1 MRKFFFLLLLLTVFL
16 PSYSIDTHWD
26 LEPQIIKNGVGNN
39 TIYHVCYGSEGF
51 MWFSTDKG
59 ISRYDGFR
67 FRDYP
72 LIMSVDSLSTPLH
85 QAVKTLKE
93 GSDGLFYA
101 SLYQGGITCFDKEM
115 EKFLPVRFDR
125 PLKLKEIQD
134 FCWND
139 GSLYLATSHGLF
151 ESRPIRKK
159 EGKEDF
165 VYCILNP
172 EPLIKGK
179 ITNLCTDGKTN
190 LYFAVDREKVIHYD
204 LVTKR
209 TSVIR
214 EYDVVNRLFLRQG
227 YLWICRLWN
236 DIVCYDFKSHK
247 ERVVSLEGG
256 DQPDFSNSY
265 VTDMVMKD
273 KQTFYLTTWDGLYK
287 LHFENLNLCESP
299 FTLTL
304 LTQGERAFHS
314 RIENKMTSLLWDNRQ
329 QILWVG
335 TFGGGVVKFDISD
348 SMYSR
353 VRQNFKSRVD
363 GMVEDA
369 KGYIWLTVTDGG
381 IMRSTTPSFS
391 MDTHFEP
398 WKKVSGLSGRYHIYK
413 GKDGNIWLGNN
424 LGEII
429 SVNPLTED
437 VESFQLKNSEGGRMQ
452 AVVHCFC
459 LDSWNRLWVG
469 TSNGLVQVDPKTH
482 GCKNIKLPGEIKN
495 VFAIT
500 EDKEGNVWVGTDK
513 GLKRIET
520 NGDQIRVEG
529 NYEKENGLE
538 EAGVRTLYVN
548 NYNQIYAAYLN
559 VVIRIDGREKD
570 KIESVYT
577 LQSGLTDGH
586 VSCMVDDHIGNTWA
600 GNNVGV
606 MTIRN
611 GQEAFYS
618 YLSVG
623 NCSAV
628 CRLNDGRL
636 LWANSWGLI
645 FFDPSATKGDSGKKH
660 LMLTDVEVGGE
671 TVLAGEKRNGQMILA
686 VSPEKQE
693 KLVFASD
700 NNDFHLFFSDLRY
713 GLAQRKI
720 AYRLLPADKE
730 WKMIPLAEGLWF
742 NGLAAGK
749 YALQAKLVFPDGK
762 EGEVIEIPLVVKGK
776 WYQTIW
782 AYIMYV
788 LLLGGLS
795 YFFYSYF
802 RKKDQRKQIHRDR
815 EMILKENLNLEKLKQ
830 EQKKEIE
837 AMRNRLLMLFVQEL
851 RTPLSL
857 IIAPL
862 KELQKDDAQTSQL
875 SLQVAYRNSLRMVD
889 ACDQLLAVYGQ
900 GNMESKLEV
909 APYSVDK
916 MIDSS
921 LFGVRDLLKVYAID
935 FHCEKR
941 IKKEMEF
948 YVDKKK
954 IEFVIHNLLTNAFT
968 HTHYAGT
975 VSLSVCEVVNDNM
988 HYVCLIVEDDG
999 KERVRTVE
1007 QLMSENEGSE
1017 RDMSAAQMGFTI
1029 MQQMIEAHYGTITLE
1044 STEGK
1049 GTKVDK
1055 KKIEFVIHNLLTNA
1069 FTHTHYAGTVSLS
1082 VCEVVND
1089 NMHYVCLIVE
1099 DDGKERVRTVEQ
1111 LMSENEGSE
1120 RDMSAAQMG
1129 FTIMQQMIEAHY
1141 GTITLESTE
1150 GKGTKVTVNLPADRD
1165 VFENNPNIQ
1174 FIDPEELTEVAE
1186 PEPESAE
1193 TQKQDLAVEDAV
1205 VQQDQQLPL
1214 FAEALPAEE
1223 VASPVA
1229 GGVKKTILIVEDHK
1243 DIRLYLKVLF
1253 GNEYN
1258 LLMATNGQEG
1268 VDTAMKEMPDL
1279 IICDVMM
1286 PVKDGFECCREVKE
1300 NPETCSIP
1308 FIMLTAKVEDD
1319 DIIHGL
1325 QLGADDYVLKPF
1337 TPGILKAKVSSLING
1352 RQTLKQMYTKLFK
1365 LPGTDTIVVSEPEQA
1380 GEEVKTEDP
1389 FITAV
1394 IKIVEENI
1402 CEADFSVKK
1411 LAAEMNM
1418 SQPTLYRKVKQSTD
1432 YTIIELIRGVR
1443 MRRAG
1448 VLLKTKQYAVQE
1460 VAEMVGYND
1469 IPTFRK
1475 HFVDAFGTTPSTY
1488 E

>member
-159 EGKEDF
+159 EGTEDF

-236 DIVCYDFKSHK
+236 DIVCYDLKSHK
-247 ERVVSLEGG
+247 ERVVSLKGG

-424 LGEII
+424 FGEII

-730 WKMIPLAEGLWF
+730 WKMIPLA
-742 NGLAAGK
+742 K

-862 KELQKDDAQTSQL
+862 KELQKDDSQTSQL

-921 LFGVRDLLKVYAID
+921 LFGVRDLLKVYTID

-999 KERVRTVE
+999 KE
-1007 QLMSENEGSE
+1007 
-1017 RDMSAAQMGFTI
+1017 
-1029 MQQMIEAHYGTITLE
+1029 
-1044 STEGK
+1044 K
-1049 GTKVDK
+1049 
-1055 KKIEFVIHNLLTNA
+1055 
-1069 FTHTHYAGTVSLS
+1069 
-1082 VCEVVND
+1082 
-1089 NMHYVCLIVE
+1089 
-1099 DDGKERVRTVEQ
+1099 VRTVEQ

>member
-236 DIVCYDFKSHK
+236 DIVCYDLKSHK
-247 ERVVSLEGG
+247 ERVVSLKGG

-413 GKDGNIWLGNN
+413 GKDGNIWLDNN
-424 LGEII
+424 FGEII

-862 KELQKDDAQTSQL
+862 KELQKDDSQTSQL

-921 LFGVRDLLKVYAID
+921 LFGVRDLLKVYTID

-999 KERVRTVE
+999 KE
-1007 QLMSENEGSE
+1007 
-1017 RDMSAAQMGFTI
+1017 
-1029 MQQMIEAHYGTITLE
+1029 
-1044 STEGK
+1044 K
-1049 GTKVDK
+1049 
-1055 KKIEFVIHNLLTNA
+1055 
-1069 FTHTHYAGTVSLS
+1069 
-1082 VCEVVND
+1082 
-1089 NMHYVCLIVE
+1089 
-1099 DDGKERVRTVEQ
+1099 VRTVEQ

>member
-1 MRKFFFLLLLLTVFL
+1 MRKFFFLLLLLTGFL
-16 PSYSIDTHWD
+16 PAYSIDTHWD

-85 QAVKTLKE
+85 QAVKMLKE

-101 SLYQGGITCFDKEM
+101 SLYQGGITCFDKEI

-139 GSLYLATSHGLF
+139 GNLYLATSQGLF

-159 EGKEDF
+159 EGKDDF

-209 TSVIR
+209 SSVIR

-236 DIVCYDFKSHK
+236 DIVCYDLKSHK
-247 ERVVSLEGG
+247 ERVVSLEGS
-256 DQPDFSNSY
+256 DQSDFSNSY

-287 LHFENLNLCESP
+287 LRFENQNLCESP

-314 RIENKMTSLLWDNRQ
+314 RIENKMTSLLWDDKQ

-381 IMRSTTPSFS
+381 IMRSDTPSFS

-398 WKKVSGLSGRYHIYK
+398 WTKVSGLSGRYHIYK

-429 SVNPLTED
+429 FVNPLTED
-437 VESFQLKNSEGGRMQ
+437 VESFQLKNNEGGRMQ
-452 AVVHCFC
+452 AVIHCFC

-482 GCKNIKLPGEIKN
+482 GCKSIQLPGEIKN

-513 GLKRIET
+513 GLKRLET

-559 VVIRIDGREKD
+559 VVVRIDGREKD

-645 FFDPSATKGDSGKKH
+645 FFDPSATKGDSSKKC

-671 TVLAGEKRNGQMILA
+671 TVLAGEKRNGQMILS

-749 YALQAKLVFPDGK
+749 YTLQAKLVFPDGK
-762 EGEVIEIPLVVKGK
+762 EGDVIEIPLVVKGK

-802 RKKDQRKQIHRDR
+802 RKKDHRKQIHRDR

-988 HYVCLIVEDDG
+988 HYVCLVEDDG
-999 KERVRTVE
+999 KEKVRTAE
-1007 QLMSENEGSE
+1007 QLMSENKGSE
-1017 RDMSAAQMGFTI
+1017 HDMSVAQMGFTI
-1029 MQQMIEAHYGTITLE
+1029 MQQM
-1044 STEGK
+1044 
-1049 GTKVDK
+1049 V
-1055 KKIEFVIHNLLTNA
+1055 
-1069 FTHTHYAGTVSLS
+1069 
-1082 VCEVVND
+1082 
-1089 NMHYVCLIVE
+1089 
-1099 DDGKERVRTVEQ
+1099 
-1111 LMSENEGSE
+1111 
-1120 RDMSAAQMG
+1120 
-1129 FTIMQQMIEAHY
+1129 EAHY

-1174 FIDPEELTEVAE
+1174 FTDPEELTEVAE

-1193 TQKQDLAVEDAV
+1193 TQKQDLAVEDAA

-1214 FAEALPAEE
+1214 FAETLPAEE

-1229 GGVKKTILIVEDHK
+1229 GGAKKTILIVEDHK

>member
-125 PLKLKEIQD
+125 SLKLKEIQD

-236 DIVCYDFKSHK
+236 DIVCYDLKSHK

-424 LGEII
+424 FGEII

-548 NYNQIYAAYLN
+548 NQIYAAYLN

-921 LFGVRDLLKVYAID
+921 LFGVRDLLKVYTID

-948 YVDKKK
+948 Y
-954 IEFVIHNLLTNAFT
+954 
-968 HTHYAGT
+968 
-975 VSLSVCEVVNDNM
+975 
-988 HYVCLIVEDDG
+988 
-999 KERVRTVE
+999 
-1007 QLMSENEGSE
+1007 
-1017 RDMSAAQMGFTI
+1017 
-1029 MQQMIEAHYGTITLE
+1029 
-1044 STEGK
+1044 
-1049 GTKVDK
+1049 VDK

-1186 PEPESAE
+1186 LEPESAE

>member
-125 PLKLKEIQD
+125 SLKLKEIQD

-236 DIVCYDFKSHK
+236 DIVCYDLKSHK

-424 LGEII
+424 FGEII

-469 TSNGLVQVDPKTH
+469 TSNGLVQIDPKTH

-693 KLVFASD
+693 KLVFAFD

-720 AYRLLPADKE
+720 AYRLLPAEEVQGWTALRRPPADKE

-802 RKKDQRKQIHRDR
+802 KKKDQRKQIHRDR

-862 KELQKDDAQTSQL
+862 KELQKDDSQTSQL

-921 LFGVRDLLKVYAID
+921 LFGVRDLLKVYTID

-948 YVDKKK
+948 Y
-954 IEFVIHNLLTNAFT
+954 
-968 HTHYAGT
+968 
-975 VSLSVCEVVNDNM
+975 
-988 HYVCLIVEDDG
+988 
-999 KERVRTVE
+999 
-1007 QLMSENEGSE
+1007 
-1017 RDMSAAQMGFTI
+1017 
-1029 MQQMIEAHYGTITLE
+1029 
-1044 STEGK
+1044 
-1049 GTKVDK
+1049 VDK

>member
-570 KIESVYT
+570 KLEAIYT
-577 LQSGLTDGH
+577 LQNGLTNGH
-586 VSCMVDDHIGNTWA
+586 VGCMVDDRIGNTWA

-611 GQEAFYS
+611 GQDAFYN

-645 FFDPSATKGDSGKKH
+645 FFDPSATKADCERRQ
-660 LMLTDVEVGGE
+660 LMLTDIEVGGE
-671 TVLAGEKRNGQMILA
+671 TILAGEKRNGQLILSG
-686 VSPEKQE
+686 SPEQQK
-693 KLVFASD
+693 KFVFNSD

-713 GLAQRKI
+713 GMAERKI
-720 AYRLLPADKE
+720 AYRLLPLDKD
-730 WKMIPLAEGLWF
+730 WRMVPLSEGLWF
-742 NGLAAGK
+742 NGLSAGK
-749 YALQAKLVFPDGK
+749 YTLQAKLVFPDGK
-762 EGEVIEIPLVVKGK
+762 EGDVNEILVVVKDK
-776 WYQTIW
+776 WFQTIW
-782 AYIMYV
+782 AYIAYV
-788 LLLGGLS
+788 LLLVAFS
-795 YFFYSYF
+795 CFFYIYF
-802 RKKDQRKQIHRDR
+802 KKKEQRKQMHRDR
-815 EMILKENLNLEKLKQ
+815 EMVLKENLSLEKMKQ
-830 EQKKEIE
+830 TQKKEIE
-837 AMRNRLLMLFVQEL
+837 ALRNRLLMLFVQEL

-862 KELQKDDAQTSQL
+862 KELQKDNSQISNL

-889 ACDQLLAVYGQ
+889 ACDQLLAIYRQ
-900 GNMESKLEV
+900 GSPETKLEV
-909 APYSVDK
+909 APYSVEK

-921 LFGVRDLLKVYAID
+921 VFGVRDLLKVYPID
-935 FHCEKR
+935 FRCEKR
-941 IKKEMEF
+941 VKKELEF
-948 YVDKKK
+948 YVNKKK
-954 IEFVIHNLLTNAFT
+954 IEFIIHNLLTNAFT

-975 VSLSVCEVVNDNM
+975 VYFSVCEIIENNV
-988 HYVCLIVEDDG
+988 HYVSLIVEDNG
-999 KERVRTVE
+999 MKKVRTSE
-1007 QLMSENEGSE
+1007 QLMSENGTL
-1017 RDMSAAQMGFTI
+1017 DNDLSAAQLGFSI
-1029 MQQMIEAHYGTITLE
+1029 MRQMIEAHQGTISLE
-1044 STEGK
+1044 S
-1049 GTKVDK
+1049 V
-1055 KKIEFVIHNLLTNA
+1055 
-1069 FTHTHYAGTVSLS
+1069 
-1082 VCEVVND
+1082 
-1089 NMHYVCLIVE
+1089 
-1099 DDGKERVRTVEQ
+1099 
-1111 LMSENEGSE
+1111 
-1120 RDMSAAQMG
+1120 
-1129 FTIMQQMIEAHY
+1129 
-1141 GTITLESTE
+1141 E
-1150 GKGTKVTVNLPADRD
+1150 GKGTKVTVNLPVDRA
-1165 VFENNPNIQ
+1165 VLESEPNIL
-1174 FIDPEELTEVAE
+1174 FIDPEELPEVE
-1186 PEPESAE
+1186 PEV
-1193 TQKQDLAVEDAV
+1193 L
-1205 VQQDQQLPL
+1205 DQLKADSKISENIGRQGPIL
-1214 FAEALPAEE
+1214 FPGVLSPKEMAQSVTNEE
-1223 VASPVA
+1223 
-1229 GGVKKTILIVEDHK
+1229 KKTILIVEDHK

-1268 VDTAMKEMPDL
+1268 VDMAMKELPDL

-1286 PVKDGFECCREVKE
+1286 PIKDGFECCREVKE
-1300 NPETCSIP
+1300 CPETCSIP

-1325 QLGADDYVLKPF
+1325 ELGADDYVLKPF
-1337 TPGILKAKVSSLING
+1337 TPGILKAKVSNLING
-1352 RQTLKQMYTKLFK
+1352 RQTLKQMYAKLFK
-1365 LPGTDTIVVSEPEQA
+1365 LPGADAVDADETEQP
-1380 GEEVKTEDP
+1380 GEEEAKAEDP
-1389 FITAV
+1389 FITSV

-1411 LAAEMNM
+1411 LASELNM

-1448 VLLKTKQYAVQE
+1448 VLLKTKQYGVQE

>member
-1 MRKFFFLLLLLTVFL
+1 MRKFFFLLLLLTGFL
-16 PSYSIDTHWD
+16 PTYSIDTHWD
-26 LEPQIIKNGVGNN
+26 LEPLVIKNGVGNN

-72 LIMSVDSLSTPLH
+72 LIMSIDSLSVPLH

-93 GSDGLFYA
+93 APDGLYYA
-101 SLYQGGITCFDKEM
+101 LLYQGGMTCFDKEI

-125 PLKLKEIQD
+125 PLKLKEIHD
-134 FCWND
+134 FCWYD
-139 GSLYLATSHGLF
+139 GNLYLATSQGLF

-159 EGKEDF
+159 EGKDDF
-165 VYCILNP
+165 VLCTLNP

-179 ITNLCTDGKTN
+179 VANLCTDGKTN
-190 LYFAVDREKVIHYD
+190 LYFSVDREKVMHYD
-204 LVTKR
+204 FVTKK
-209 TSVIR
+209 SALIR
-214 EYDVVNRLFLRQG
+214 EYNVVNRLFLRQG
-227 YLWICRLWN
+227 YLWVCRLWN
-236 DIVCYDFKSHK
+236 DIVCYDLKTHK

-256 DQPDFSNSY
+256 DQSDFSNSY

-287 LHFENLNLCESP
+287 LHFENQHLCESP

-304 LTQGERAFHS
+304 LTQNEKAFHS
-314 RIENKMTSLLWDNRQ
+314 RIENKMTSLLWDNKQ

-353 VRQNFKSRVD
+353 VRQIFKSRVD
-363 GMVEDA
+363 GIVEDS
-369 KGYIWLTVTDGG
+369 KGYVWLTVTDGG
-381 IMRSTTPSFS
+381 IMRSTTPALST
-391 MDTHFEP
+391 DTHFEP
-398 WKKVSGLSGRYHIYK
+398 WKKGSGFSGRYYIYK
-413 GKDGNIWLGNN
+413 GKNGNIWLGNN
-424 LGEII
+424 FGEIVA
-429 SVNPLTED
+429 VNPLTEGI
-437 VESFQLKNSEGGRMQ
+437 ETFQLKNSEGGKMETII
-452 AVVHCFC
+452 HCFC

-469 TSNGLVQVDPKTH
+469 TSNGLMQVDPKTH
-482 GCKNIKLPGEIKN
+482 GCKSIKLPGEIKS
-495 VFAIT
+495 VFAVS
-500 EDKEGNVWVGTDK
+500 EDKEGNVWIGTDK
-513 GLKRIET
+513 GLKRVET
-520 NGDQIRVEG
+520 TGNQIRVEG

-538 EAGVRTLYVN
+538 EAGVRTIYVN

-559 VVIRIDGREKD
+559 VVVRIDGREKE

-577 LQSGLTDGH
+577 LRNGLTNGH

-611 GQEAFYS
+611 GQEAFYN
-618 YLSVG
+618 YLSAG

-671 TVLAGEKRNGQMILA
+671 TVLAGEKRNGQIILS
-686 VSPEKQE
+686 VSPERQE
-693 KLVFASD
+693 KLAFASD

-720 AYRLLPADKE
+720 AYRLLPADKD

-742 NGLAAGK
+742 NGLSTGK
-749 YALQAKLVFPDGK
+749 YTLQAKLVFPDGK
-762 EGEVIEIPLVVKGK
+762 EGELIEIPLVVEGK

-782 AYIMYV
+782 AYIIYG
-788 LLLGGLS
+788 LLVVGLS

-802 RKKDQRKQIHRDR
+802 RKRDHRKQIHRDR
-815 EMILKENLNLEKLKQ
+815 EMILKENLNMEKLRQ

-862 KELQKDDAQTSQL
+862 KDLQKDDFQIPKL
-875 SLQVAYRNSLRMVD
+875 SLQMAYRNSLRMVD
-889 ACDQLLAVYGQ
+889 ACDQLMAVYGQ
-900 GNMESKLEV
+900 GNLDAKLEV
-909 APYSVDK
+909 APYSIDK
-916 MIDSS
+916 MVDSF
-921 LFGVRDLLKVYAID
+921 LFGIRDLLKVYTID
-935 FHCEKR
+935 FRCEKR

-954 IEFVIHNLLTNAFT
+954 IEFIVHNLLTNAFT
-968 HTHYAGT
+968 HTHYAGV
-975 VSLSVCEVVNDNM
+975 VSLSVCEVVSDNR
-988 HYVCLIVEDDG
+988 HYVSLVIEDNG
-999 KERVRTVE
+999 KEKVRTAE
-1007 QLMSENEGSE
+1007 QLMREDEGLGH
-1017 RDMSAAQMGFTI
+1017 DLSAAQLGFTI
-1029 MQQMIEAHYGTITLE
+1029 MQQMVEAHLGTIVLE
-1044 STEGK
+1044 ST
-1049 GTKVDK
+1049 
-1055 KKIEFVIHNLLTNA
+1055 A
-1069 FTHTHYAGTVSLS
+1069 
-1082 VCEVVND
+1082 
-1089 NMHYVCLIVE
+1089 
-1099 DDGKERVRTVEQ
+1099 
-1111 LMSENEGSE
+1111 
-1120 RDMSAAQMG
+1120 
-1129 FTIMQQMIEAHY
+1129 
-1141 GTITLESTE
+1141 
-1150 GKGTKVTVNLPADRD
+1150 GKGTKVTVNLPVDRA
-1165 VFENNPNIQ
+1165 VFENNPNIL
-1174 FIDPEELTEVAE
+1174 FTDPEELPEVAE
-1186 PEPESAE
+1186 TEPESAE
-1193 TQKQDLAVEDAV
+1193 EPSKQEVIIEDAEV
-1205 VQQDQQLPL
+1205 KQDQQLPL
-1214 FAEALPAEE
+1214 FTEETPEEAAPSA
-1223 VASPVA
+1223 V
-1229 GGVKKTILIVEDHK
+1229 GGTKKTILIVEDHK

-1268 VDTAMKEMPDL
+1268 VDMATKEMPDL
-1279 IICDVMM
+1279 IISDVMM

-1319 DIIHGL
+1319 DIIRGL
-1325 QLGADDYVLKPF
+1325 ELGADDYVLKPF
-1337 TPGILKAKVSSLING
+1337 TPGILKAKVSNLING

-1365 LPGTDTIVVSEPEQA
+1365 LPGTDTIAANEQEQT

>member
-125 PLKLKEIQD
+125 SLKLKEIQD

-236 DIVCYDFKSHK
+236 DIVCYDLKSHK

-424 LGEII
+424 FGEII

-500 EDKEGNVWVGTDK
+500 EDKEGNVWVGT
-513 GLKRIET
+513 
-520 NGDQIRVEG
+520 DQIRVEG

-802 RKKDQRKQIHRDR
+802 KKKDQRKQIHRDR

-862 KELQKDDAQTSQL
+862 KELQKDDSQTSQL

-921 LFGVRDLLKVYAID
+921 LFGVRDLLKVYTID

-948 YVDKKK
+948 Y
-954 IEFVIHNLLTNAFT
+954 
-968 HTHYAGT
+968 
-975 VSLSVCEVVNDNM
+975 
-988 HYVCLIVEDDG
+988 
-999 KERVRTVE
+999 
-1007 QLMSENEGSE
+1007 
-1017 RDMSAAQMGFTI
+1017 
-1029 MQQMIEAHYGTITLE
+1029 
-1044 STEGK
+1044 
-1049 GTKVDK
+1049 VDK

-1186 PEPESAE
+1186 LEPESAE

-1205 VQQDQQLPL
+1205 VQQDQQLPF

-1223 VASPVA
+1223 VVSPVA

>member
-125 PLKLKEIQD
+125 SLKLKEIQD

-236 DIVCYDFKSHK
+236 DIVCYDLKSHK

-265 VTDMVMKD
+265 VTDMVMKG

-424 LGEII
+424 FGEII

-802 RKKDQRKQIHRDR
+802 KKKDQRKQIHRDR

-862 KELQKDDAQTSQL
+862 KELQKDDSQTSQL

-921 LFGVRDLLKVYAID
+921 LFGVRDLLKVYTID

-948 YVDKKK
+948 Y
-954 IEFVIHNLLTNAFT
+954 
-968 HTHYAGT
+968 
-975 VSLSVCEVVNDNM
+975 
-988 HYVCLIVEDDG
+988 
-999 KERVRTVE
+999 
-1007 QLMSENEGSE
+1007 
-1017 RDMSAAQMGFTI
+1017 
-1029 MQQMIEAHYGTITLE
+1029 
-1044 STEGK
+1044 
-1049 GTKVDK
+1049 VDK

>member
-1 MRKFFFLLLLLTVFL
+1 MRKFFFLLLLLTGFL
-16 PSYSIDTHWD
+16 PTYSIDTHWD

-72 LIMSVDSLSTPLH
+72 LVMNVDSLSTPLH
-85 QAVKTLKE
+85 QVVKTLKE

-101 SLYQGGITCFDKEM
+101 SLYQGGITCFDKEF

-179 ITNLCTDGKTN
+179 VTNLCTDGKTN

-209 TSVIR
+209 SSVIR
-214 EYDVVNRLFLRQG
+214 EYDVVDRLFLRQG

-236 DIVCYDFKSHK
+236 DIVCYDLKSNK

-256 DQPDFSNSY
+256 DQSDFSNSY

-287 LHFENLNLCESP
+287 LRFENQNLCESP

-304 LTQGERAFHS
+304 LTQGEKAFHS
-314 RIENKMTSLLWDNRQ
+314 RIENKMTSLLWDDRQ

-353 VRQNFKSRVD
+353 VRQNFNSRVD

-381 IMRSTTPSFS
+381 IMRSITPSFS

-413 GKDGNIWLGNN
+413 GKNGNIWLGNN
-424 LGEII
+424 FGEII
-429 SVNPLTED
+429 SINPLTED
-437 VESFQLKNSEGGRMQ
+437 VESFQLKNSGGERWQ
-452 AVVHCFC
+452 TIIHCFC

-469 TSNGLVQVDPKTH
+469 TSNGLMQVDPKTH
-482 GCKNIKLPGEIKN
+482 GCKSIKLPGEIKN

-513 GLKRIET
+513 GLKRLET

-559 VVIRIDGREKD
+559 VVVRIDGREKD
-570 KIESVYT
+570 KIESIYT
-577 LQSGLTDGH
+577 LQNGLTDGH

-628 CRLNDGRL
+628 CRLDDGRL

-645 FFDPSATKGDSGKKH
+645 FFDPSATKGDSSKKH

-693 KLVFASD
+693 KLVFTSD

-749 YALQAKLVFPDGK
+749 YTLQAKLVFPDGK
-762 EGEVIEIPLVVKGK
+762 EGDVIEIPLVVKGK
-776 WYQTIW
+776 WYQATW

-788 LLLGGLS
+788 LLIVGLT

-802 RKKDQRKQIHRDR
+802 RKIDQRKQIHRDR

-862 KELQKDDAQTSQL
+862 KDLQKDNSQISKL
-875 SLQVAYRNSLRMVD
+875 SLQMAYRNSLHMVD
-889 ACDQLLAVYGQ
+889 ACDQLMAVYGQ
-900 GNMESKLEV
+900 GNPEAKLEV

-968 HTHYAGT
+968 HTHYSG
-975 VSLSVCEVVNDNM
+975 VVYLSVCEVVNDNK
-988 HYVCLIVEDDG
+988 HYVSLIVEDDG
-999 KERVRTVE
+999 KDKVRTVE
-1007 QLMSENEGSE
+1007 QLMSEEEGLGH
-1017 RDMSAAQMGFTI
+1017 DLSAAQLGFTI
-1029 MQQMIEAHYGTITLE
+1029 MQQMVEAHYGTIVLE
-1044 STEGK
+1044 ST
-1049 GTKVDK
+1049 
-1055 KKIEFVIHNLLTNA
+1055 
-1069 FTHTHYAGTVSLS
+1069 
-1082 VCEVVND
+1082 
-1089 NMHYVCLIVE
+1089 
-1099 DDGKERVRTVEQ
+1099 Q
-1111 LMSENEGSE
+1111 
-1120 RDMSAAQMG
+1120 
-1129 FTIMQQMIEAHY
+1129 
-1141 GTITLESTE
+1141 
-1150 GKGTKVTVNLPADRD
+1150 GKGTKVTVNLPVDRA
-1165 VFENNPNIQ
+1165 VFENNPNVL
-1174 FIDPEELTEVAE
+1174 FTDPEELTEVIE
-1186 PEPESAE
+1186 PEPESVESPEQDVVIEEA
-1193 TQKQDLAVEDAV
+1193 TAVKQE
-1205 VQQDQQLPL
+1205 QQLPL
-1214 FAEALPAEE
+1214 FAEALSAEE

-1229 GGVKKTILIVEDHK
+1229 SGAKKTILIVEDHK

-1365 LPGTDTIVVSEPEQA
+1365 LPGTDTIVVSETEQG

-1448 VLLKTKQYAVQE
+1448 VLLKMKQYAVQE

>member
-125 PLKLKEIQD
+125 SLKLKEIQD

-236 DIVCYDFKSHK
+236 DIVCYDLKSHK

-424 LGEII
+424 FGEII

-921 LFGVRDLLKVYAID
+921 LFGVRDLLKVYTID

-948 YVDKKK
+948 Y
-954 IEFVIHNLLTNAFT
+954 
-968 HTHYAGT
+968 
-975 VSLSVCEVVNDNM
+975 
-988 HYVCLIVEDDG
+988 
-999 KERVRTVE
+999 
-1007 QLMSENEGSE
+1007 
-1017 RDMSAAQMGFTI
+1017 
-1029 MQQMIEAHYGTITLE
+1029 
-1044 STEGK
+1044 
-1049 GTKVDK
+1049 VDK

-1186 PEPESAE
+1186 LEPESAE

-1205 VQQDQQLPL
+1205 VLPL

>member
-125 PLKLKEIQD
+125 SLKLKEIQD

-236 DIVCYDFKSHK
+236 DIVCYDLKSHK

-424 LGEII
+424 FGEII

-628 CRLNDGRL
+628 CRLNDGLL

-921 LFGVRDLLKVYAID
+921 LFGVRDLLKVYTID

-948 YVDKKK
+948 Y
-954 IEFVIHNLLTNAFT
+954 
-968 HTHYAGT
+968 
-975 VSLSVCEVVNDNM
+975 
-988 HYVCLIVEDDG
+988 
-999 KERVRTVE
+999 
-1007 QLMSENEGSE
+1007 
-1017 RDMSAAQMGFTI
+1017 
-1029 MQQMIEAHYGTITLE
+1029 
-1044 STEGK
+1044 
-1049 GTKVDK
+1049 VDK

-1186 PEPESAE
+1186 LEPESAE

>member
-16 PSYSIDTHWD
+16 PSYSKDTHWD
-26 LEPQIIKNGVGNN
+26 LEPQKIKNGVGNN

-125 PLKLKEIQD
+125 SLKLKEIQD

-236 DIVCYDFKSHK
+236 DIVCYDLKSHK

-424 LGEII
+424 FGEII

-921 LFGVRDLLKVYAID
+921 LFGVRDLLKVYTID

-948 YVDKKK
+948 Y
-954 IEFVIHNLLTNAFT
+954 
-968 HTHYAGT
+968 
-975 VSLSVCEVVNDNM
+975 
-988 HYVCLIVEDDG
+988 
-999 KERVRTVE
+999 
-1007 QLMSENEGSE
+1007 
-1017 RDMSAAQMGFTI
+1017 
-1029 MQQMIEAHYGTITLE
+1029 
-1044 STEGK
+1044 
-1049 GTKVDK
+1049 VDK

-1186 PEPESAE
+1186 LEPESAE

>member
-72 LIMSVDSLSTPLH
+72 LIMSIDSHSTPLH
-85 QAVKTLKE
+85 QAVKMLKE

-101 SLYQGGITCFDKEM
+101 LLYQGGITCFDKEI
-115 EKFLPVRFDR
+115 EQFLPVRFDR

-139 GSLYLATSHGLF
+139 GNLYLATSQGLF
-151 ESRPIRKK
+151 ELRPIRKK
-159 EGKEDF
+159 EGKDDF

-209 TSVIR
+209 SSVIR

-227 YLWICRLWN
+227 NLWICRLWN
-236 DIVCYDFKSHK
+236 DIVCYDLKSHK

-256 DQPDFSNSY
+256 DQSDFSNSY

-287 LHFENLNLCESP
+287 LRFENQNLCESP

-314 RIENKMTSLLWDNRQ
+314 RIENKMTSLLWDDKQ

-381 IMRSTTPSFS
+381 IMRSDTPSFS

-398 WKKVSGLSGRYHIYK
+398 WTKVSGLSGRYHIYK

-429 SVNPLTED
+429 FVNPLTED
-437 VESFQLKNSEGGRMQ
+437 VESFQLKNNEGGRMQ
-452 AVVHCFC
+452 AVIHCFC

-862 KELQKDDAQTSQL
+862 KELQKDDSQTSQL

-921 LFGVRDLLKVYAID
+921 LFGVRDLLKVYTID

-999 KERVRTVE
+999 KE
-1007 QLMSENEGSE
+1007 
-1017 RDMSAAQMGFTI
+1017 
-1029 MQQMIEAHYGTITLE
+1029 
-1044 STEGK
+1044 K
-1049 GTKVDK
+1049 
-1055 KKIEFVIHNLLTNA
+1055 
-1069 FTHTHYAGTVSLS
+1069 
-1082 VCEVVND
+1082 
-1089 NMHYVCLIVE
+1089 
-1099 DDGKERVRTVEQ
+1099 VRTVEQ

>member
-72 LIMSVDSLSTPLH
+72 LIMSIDSHSTPLH
-85 QAVKTLKE
+85 QAVKMLKE

-101 SLYQGGITCFDKEM
+101 LLYQGGITCFDKEI
-115 EKFLPVRFDR
+115 EQFLPVRFDR

-172 EPLIKGK
+172 ETLIKGK

-236 DIVCYDFKSHK
+236 DIVCYDLKSHK
-247 ERVVSLEGG
+247 ERVVSLKGG

-424 LGEII
+424 FGEII

-802 RKKDQRKQIHRDR
+802 KKKDQRKQIHRDR

-862 KELQKDDAQTSQL
+862 KELQKDDSQTSQL

-921 LFGVRDLLKVYAID
+921 LFGVRDLLKVYTID

-948 YVDKKK
+948 Y
-954 IEFVIHNLLTNAFT
+954 
-968 HTHYAGT
+968 
-975 VSLSVCEVVNDNM
+975 
-988 HYVCLIVEDDG
+988 
-999 KERVRTVE
+999 
-1007 QLMSENEGSE
+1007 
-1017 RDMSAAQMGFTI
+1017 
-1029 MQQMIEAHYGTITLE
+1029 
-1044 STEGK
+1044 
-1049 GTKVDK
+1049 VDK

>member
-72 LIMSVDSLSTPLH
+72 LIMSIDSHSTPLH
-85 QAVKTLKE
+85 QAVKMLKE

-101 SLYQGGITCFDKEM
+101 LLYQGGITCFDKEI
-115 EKFLPVRFDR
+115 EQFLPVRFDR

-139 GSLYLATSHGLF
+139 GNLYLATSQGLF
-151 ESRPIRKK
+151 ELRPIRKK
-159 EGKEDF
+159 EGKDDF

-209 TSVIR
+209 SSVIR

-227 YLWICRLWN
+227 NLWICRLWN
-236 DIVCYDFKSHK
+236 DIVCYDLKSHK

-256 DQPDFSNSY
+256 DQSDFSNSY

-287 LHFENLNLCESP
+287 LRFENQNLCESP

-314 RIENKMTSLLWDNRQ
+314 RIENKMTSLLWDDKQ

-381 IMRSTTPSFS
+381 IMRSDTPSFS

-398 WKKVSGLSGRYHIYK
+398 WTKVSGLSGRYHIYK

-429 SVNPLTED
+429 FVNPLTED
-437 VESFQLKNSEGGRMQ
+437 VESFQLKNNEGGRMQ
-452 AVVHCFC
+452 AVIHCFC

-482 GCKNIKLPGEIKN
+482 GCKSIQLPGEIKN

-513 GLKRIET
+513 GLKRLET

-559 VVIRIDGREKD
+559 VVVRIDGREKD

-586 VSCMVDDHIGNTWA
+586 VSCMVDDHIGNTWV

-645 FFDPSATKGDSGKKH
+645 FFDPSATKGDSSKKC

-671 TVLAGEKRNGQMILA
+671 TVLAGEKRNGQMILS

-720 AYRLLPADKE
+720 AYRLLPVDKE

-749 YALQAKLVFPDGK
+749 YTLQAKLVFPDGK
-762 EGEVIEIPLVVKGK
+762 EGDVIEIPLVVKGK

-802 RKKDQRKQIHRDR
+802 RKKDHRKQIHRDR

-921 LFGVRDLLKVYAID
+921 LFGVRDLLKVYAIARRESRRRWN
-935 FHCEKR
+935 FMWTKR
-941 IKKEMEF
+941 K
-948 YVDKKK
+948 
-954 IEFVIHNLLTNAFT
+954 
-968 HTHYAGT
+968 
-975 VSLSVCEVVNDNM
+975 
-988 HYVCLIVEDDG
+988 
-999 KERVRTVE
+999 
-1007 QLMSENEGSE
+1007 
-1017 RDMSAAQMGFTI
+1017 
-1029 MQQMIEAHYGTITLE
+1029 
-1044 STEGK
+1044 
-1049 GTKVDK
+1049 
-1055 KKIEFVIHNLLTNA
+1055 
-1069 FTHTHYAGTVSLS
+1069 
-1082 VCEVVND
+1082 
-1089 NMHYVCLIVE
+1089 
-1099 DDGKERVRTVEQ
+1099 
-1111 LMSENEGSE
+1111 
-1120 RDMSAAQMG
+1120 
-1129 FTIMQQMIEAHY
+1129 
-1141 GTITLESTE
+1141 
-1150 GKGTKVTVNLPADRD
+1150 
-1165 VFENNPNIQ
+1165 
-1174 FIDPEELTEVAE
+1174 
-1186 PEPESAE
+1186 
-1193 TQKQDLAVEDAV
+1193 
-1205 VQQDQQLPL
+1205 
-1214 FAEALPAEE
+1214 
-1223 VASPVA
+1223 
-1229 GGVKKTILIVEDHK
+1229 
-1243 DIRLYLKVLF
+1243 
-1253 GNEYN
+1253 
-1258 LLMATNGQEG
+1258 
-1268 VDTAMKEMPDL
+1268 
-1279 IICDVMM
+1279 
-1286 PVKDGFECCREVKE
+1286 
-1300 NPETCSIP
+1300 
-1308 FIMLTAKVEDD
+1308 
-1319 DIIHGL
+1319 
-1325 QLGADDYVLKPF
+1325 
-1337 TPGILKAKVSSLING
+1337 
-1352 RQTLKQMYTKLFK
+1352 
-1365 LPGTDTIVVSEPEQA
+1365 
-1380 GEEVKTEDP
+1380 
-1389 FITAV
+1389 
-1394 IKIVEENI
+1394 
-1402 CEADFSVKK
+1402 
-1411 LAAEMNM
+1411 
-1418 SQPTLYRKVKQSTD
+1418 
-1432 YTIIELIRGVR
+1432 
-1443 MRRAG
+1443 
-1448 VLLKTKQYAVQE
+1448 
-1460 VAEMVGYND
+1460 
-1469 IPTFRK
+1469 
-1475 HFVDAFGTTPSTY
+1475 
-1488 E
+1488 

>member
-125 PLKLKEIQD
+125 SLKLKEIQD

-236 DIVCYDFKSHK
+236 DIVCYDLKSHK

-424 LGEII
+424 FGEII

-921 LFGVRDLLKVYAID
+921 LFGVRDLLKVYTID

-948 YVDKKK
+948 Y
-954 IEFVIHNLLTNAFT
+954 
-968 HTHYAGT
+968 
-975 VSLSVCEVVNDNM
+975 
-988 HYVCLIVEDDG
+988 
-999 KERVRTVE
+999 
-1007 QLMSENEGSE
+1007 
-1017 RDMSAAQMGFTI
+1017 
-1029 MQQMIEAHYGTITLE
+1029 
-1044 STEGK
+1044 
-1049 GTKVDK
+1049 VDK

-1186 PEPESAE
+1186 LGTRIGRNTETGFGSRGCCGATGSA
-1193 TQKQDLAVEDAV
+1193 TAV
-1205 VQQDQQLPL
+1205 

>member
-125 PLKLKEIQD
+125 SLKLKEIQD

-236 DIVCYDFKSHK
+236 DIVCYDLKSHK

-424 LGEII
+424 FGEII

-802 RKKDQRKQIHRDR
+802 KKKDQRKQIHRDR

-862 KELQKDDAQTSQL
+862 KELQKDDSQTSQL

-921 LFGVRDLLKVYAID
+921 LFGVRDLLKVYTID

-988 HYVCLIVEDDG
+988 HYVCLIEDDG
-999 KERVRTVE
+999 KE
-1007 QLMSENEGSE
+1007 
-1017 RDMSAAQMGFTI
+1017 
-1029 MQQMIEAHYGTITLE
+1029 
-1044 STEGK
+1044 K
-1049 GTKVDK
+1049 
-1055 KKIEFVIHNLLTNA
+1055 
-1069 FTHTHYAGTVSLS
+1069 
-1082 VCEVVND
+1082 
-1089 NMHYVCLIVE
+1089 
-1099 DDGKERVRTVEQ
+1099 VRTVEQ

-1402 CEADFSVKK
+1402 CEADFSEETGSGNEYESAHPLPQSEAKYR
-1411 LAAEMNM
+1411 
-1418 SQPTLYRKVKQSTD
+1418 LYHYRTD
-1432 YTIIELIRGVR
+1432 QR
-1443 MRRAG
+1443 
-1448 VLLKTKQYAVQE
+1448 
-1460 VAEMVGYND
+1460 
-1469 IPTFRK
+1469 
-1475 HFVDAFGTTPSTY
+1475 STY
-1488 E
+1488 APCGSAVENETICSAGSCRNGGV

>member
-236 DIVCYDFKSHK
+236 DIVCYDLKSHK
-247 ERVVSLEGG
+247 ERVVSLKGG

-424 LGEII
+424 FGEII

-837 AMRNRLLMLFVQEL
+837 AMRNRLLMLFVQGL

-862 KELQKDDAQTSQL
+862 KELQKDDSQTSQL

-921 LFGVRDLLKVYAID
+921 LFGVRDLLKVYTID

-999 KERVRTVE
+999 KE
-1007 QLMSENEGSE
+1007 
-1017 RDMSAAQMGFTI
+1017 
-1029 MQQMIEAHYGTITLE
+1029 
-1044 STEGK
+1044 K
-1049 GTKVDK
+1049 
-1055 KKIEFVIHNLLTNA
+1055 
-1069 FTHTHYAGTVSLS
+1069 
-1082 VCEVVND
+1082 
-1089 NMHYVCLIVE
+1089 
-1099 DDGKERVRTVEQ
+1099 VRTVEQ

>member
-125 PLKLKEIQD
+125 SLKLKEIQD

-236 DIVCYDFKSHK
+236 DIVCYDLKSHK

-424 LGEII
+424 FGEII

-802 RKKDQRKQIHRDR
+802 KKKDQRKQIHRDR

-862 KELQKDDAQTSQL
+862 KELQKDDSQTSQL

-921 LFGVRDLLKVYAID
+921 LFGVRDLLKVYTID

-941 IKKEMEF
+941 IKKEMEL

-999 KERVRTVE
+999 KE
-1007 QLMSENEGSE
+1007 
-1017 RDMSAAQMGFTI
+1017 
-1029 MQQMIEAHYGTITLE
+1029 
-1044 STEGK
+1044 K
-1049 GTKVDK
+1049 
-1055 KKIEFVIHNLLTNA
+1055 
-1069 FTHTHYAGTVSLS
+1069 
-1082 VCEVVND
+1082 
-1089 NMHYVCLIVE
+1089 
-1099 DDGKERVRTVEQ
+1099 VRTVEQ

>member
-236 DIVCYDFKSHK
+236 DIVCYDLKSHK
-247 ERVVSLEGG
+247 ERVVSLKGG

-424 LGEII
+424 FGEII

-628 CRLNDGRL
+628 CRLNDGCL

-749 YALQAKLVFPDGK
+749 YALQAKLVFLDGK

-862 KELQKDDAQTSQL
+862 KELQKDDSQTSQL

-921 LFGVRDLLKVYAID
+921 LFGVRDLLKVYTID

-999 KERVRTVE
+999 KE
-1007 QLMSENEGSE
+1007 
-1017 RDMSAAQMGFTI
+1017 
-1029 MQQMIEAHYGTITLE
+1029 
-1044 STEGK
+1044 K
-1049 GTKVDK
+1049 
-1055 KKIEFVIHNLLTNA
+1055 
-1069 FTHTHYAGTVSLS
+1069 
-1082 VCEVVND
+1082 
-1089 NMHYVCLIVE
+1089 
-1099 DDGKERVRTVEQ
+1099 VRTVEQ

>member
-72 LIMSVDSLSTPLH
+72 LIMSIDSLSTPLH
-85 QAVKTLKE
+85 QAVKMLKE

-101 SLYQGGITCFDKEM
+101 LLYQGGITCFDKEI
-115 EKFLPVRFDR
+115 EQFLPVRFDS

-139 GSLYLATSHGLF
+139 GNLYLATSQGLF

-159 EGKEDF
+159 EGKDDF

-190 LYFAVDREKVIHYD
+190 LYFAVDRERVMHYD

-209 TSVIR
+209 SSVIR

-227 YLWICRLWN
+227 NLWICRLWN
-236 DIVCYDFKSHK
+236 DIVCYDLKSHK

-256 DQPDFSNSY
+256 DQSDFSNSY

-287 LHFENLNLCESP
+287 LRFENQNLCESP

-314 RIENKMTSLLWDNRQ
+314 RIENKMTSLLWDDKQ

-381 IMRSTTPSFS
+381 IMRSDTPSFS

-398 WKKVSGLSGRYHIYK
+398 WTKVSGLSGRYHIYK

-429 SVNPLTED
+429 FVNPLTED
-437 VESFQLKNSEGGRMQ
+437 VESFQGGRMR
-452 AVVHCFC
+452 AVIHCFC

-482 GCKNIKLPGEIKN
+482 GCKSIQLPGEIKN

-513 GLKRIET
+513 GLKRLET

-559 VVIRIDGREKD
+559 VVVRIDGREKD

-645 FFDPSATKGDSGKKH
+645 FFDPSATKGDSSKKC

-671 TVLAGEKRNGQMILA
+671 TVLAGEKRNGQMILS

-749 YALQAKLVFPDGK
+749 YTLQAKLVFPDGK
-762 EGEVIEIPLVVKGK
+762 EGDVIEIPLVVKGK

-802 RKKDQRKQIHRDR
+802 RKKDHRKQIHRDR

-999 KERVRTVE
+999 KEKVRTAE
-1007 QLMSENEGSE
+1007 QLMSENKGSE
-1017 RDMSAAQMGFTI
+1017 HDMSVAQMGFTI
-1029 MQQMIEAHYGTITLE
+1029 MQQM
-1044 STEGK
+1044 
-1049 GTKVDK
+1049 V
-1055 KKIEFVIHNLLTNA
+1055 
-1069 FTHTHYAGTVSLS
+1069 
-1082 VCEVVND
+1082 
-1089 NMHYVCLIVE
+1089 
-1099 DDGKERVRTVEQ
+1099 
-1111 LMSENEGSE
+1111 
-1120 RDMSAAQMG
+1120 
-1129 FTIMQQMIEAHY
+1129 EAHY

-1174 FIDPEELTEVAE
+1174 FTDPEELTEVAE

-1193 TQKQDLAVEDAV
+1193 TQKQDLAVEDAA

-1214 FAEALPAEE
+1214 FAETLPAEE

-1229 GGVKKTILIVEDHK
+1229 GGAKKTILIVEDHK

>member
-1 MRKFFFLLLLLTVFL
+1 MRKFFFLLLLLTGFL
-16 PSYSIDTHWD
+16 PAYSIDTHWD

-85 QAVKTLKE
+85 QAVKMLKE

-101 SLYQGGITCFDKEM
+101 SLYQGGITCFDKEI

-139 GSLYLATSHGLF
+139 GNLYLATSQGLF

-159 EGKEDF
+159 EGKDDF

-209 TSVIR
+209 SSVIR

-236 DIVCYDFKSHK
+236 DIVCYDLKSHK
-247 ERVVSLEGG
+247 ERVVSLEGS
-256 DQPDFSNSY
+256 DQSDFSNSY

-314 RIENKMTSLLWDNRQ
+314 RIENKMTSLLWDDKQ

-381 IMRSTTPSFS
+381 IMRSDTPSFS

-398 WKKVSGLSGRYHIYK
+398 WTKVSGLSGRYHIYK

-429 SVNPLTED
+429 FVNPLTED
-437 VESFQLKNSEGGRMQ
+437 VESFQLKNNEGGRMQ
-452 AVVHCFC
+452 AVIHCFC

-482 GCKNIKLPGEIKN
+482 GCKSIQLPGEIKN

-513 GLKRIET
+513 GLKRLET

-645 FFDPSATKGDSGKKH
+645 FFDPSATKGDSSKKC

-700 NNDFHLFFSDLRY
+700 NNDFHLFFSDMRY
-713 GLAQRKI
+713 GLAQRTI

-730 WKMIPLAEGLWF
+730 WKMITLAEGLWF

-749 YALQAKLVFPDGK
+749 YTLQAKLVFPDGK
-762 EGEVIEIPLVVKGK
+762 EGDVIEIPLVVKGK

-802 RKKDQRKQIHRDR
+802 RKKDHRKQIHRDR

-830 EQKKEIE
+830 EQKKE

-999 KERVRTVE
+999 KEKVRTAE
-1007 QLMSENEGSE
+1007 QLMSENKGSE
-1017 RDMSAAQMGFTI
+1017 HDMSVAQMGFTI
-1029 MQQMIEAHYGTITLE
+1029 MQQM
-1044 STEGK
+1044 
-1049 GTKVDK
+1049 V
-1055 KKIEFVIHNLLTNA
+1055 
-1069 FTHTHYAGTVSLS
+1069 
-1082 VCEVVND
+1082 
-1089 NMHYVCLIVE
+1089 
-1099 DDGKERVRTVEQ
+1099 
-1111 LMSENEGSE
+1111 
-1120 RDMSAAQMG
+1120 
-1129 FTIMQQMIEAHY
+1129 EAHY

-1186 PEPESAE
+1186 LEPESAE
-1193 TQKQDLAVEDAV
+1193 TQKQDLAVEDAA

-1214 FAEALPAEE
+1214 FAETLPAEE

-1229 GGVKKTILIVEDHK
+1229 GGAKKTILIVEDHK

>member
-72 LIMSVDSLSTPLH
+72 LIMSIDSHSTPLH
-85 QAVKTLKE
+85 QAVKMLKE

-101 SLYQGGITCFDKEM
+101 LLYQGGITCFDKEI
-115 EKFLPVRFDR
+115 EQFLPVRFDR

-139 GSLYLATSHGLF
+139 GNLYLATSQGLF
-151 ESRPIRKK
+151 ELRPIRKK
-159 EGKEDF
+159 EGKDDF

-209 TSVIR
+209 SSVIR

-227 YLWICRLWN
+227 NLWICRLWN
-236 DIVCYDFKSHK
+236 DIVCYDLKSHK

-256 DQPDFSNSY
+256 DQSDFSNSY

-287 LHFENLNLCESP
+287 LRFENQNLCESP

-314 RIENKMTSLLWDNRQ
+314 RIENKMTSLLWDDKQ

-381 IMRSTTPSFS
+381 IMRSDTPSFS

-398 WKKVSGLSGRYHIYK
+398 WTKVSGLSGRYHIYK

-429 SVNPLTED
+429 FVNPLTED
-437 VESFQLKNSEGGRMQ
+437 VESFQLKNNEGGRMQ
-452 AVVHCFC
+452 AVIHCFC

-921 LFGVRDLLKVYAID
+921 LFGVRDLLKVYTID

-948 YVDKKK
+948 Y
-954 IEFVIHNLLTNAFT
+954 
-968 HTHYAGT
+968 
-975 VSLSVCEVVNDNM
+975 
-988 HYVCLIVEDDG
+988 
-999 KERVRTVE
+999 
-1007 QLMSENEGSE
+1007 
-1017 RDMSAAQMGFTI
+1017 
-1029 MQQMIEAHYGTITLE
+1029 
-1044 STEGK
+1044 
-1049 GTKVDK
+1049 VDK

-1186 PEPESAE
+1186 LEPESAE

>member
-1 MRKFFFLLLLLTVFL
+1 MRKFFFLLLVLSGIF
-16 PSYSIDTHWD
+16 PAYSIDTHWN
-26 LEPQIIKNGVGNN
+26 LEPVVIKNGVSDN
-39 TIYHVCYGSEGF
+39 TIYNVCYGSDGF
-51 MWFSTDKG
+51 IWLSTDKG

-72 LIMSVDSLSTPLH
+72 LIMGIDSLSTPLH
-85 QAVKTLKE
+85 QAVKKLCE
-93 GSDGLFYA
+93 GPDGLYYA
-101 SLYQGGITCFDKEM
+101 LLFQGGITCFDKDI
-115 EKFLPVRFDR
+115 EKFLPVRFDK
-125 PLKLKEIQD
+125 PLELKDILD

-139 GSLYLATSHGLF
+139 GSLYLVTSQGLF
-151 ESRPIRKK
+151 ESRIVRKT
-159 EGKEDF
+159 EGKHDF
-165 VYCILNP
+165 VLCLLNP
-172 EPLIKGK
+172 EPVVRGK
-179 ITNLCTDGKTN
+179 VAHLCSDGKTN
-190 LYFAVDREKVIHYD
+190 LYFSVNQRKVVHYD
-204 LVTKR
+204 LVAKK
-209 TSVIR
+209 TSLIK
-214 EYDVVNRLFLRQG
+214 EYSVVNRLFLRHG
-227 YLWICRLWN
+227 YLWICRLWD
-236 DIVCYDFKSHK
+236 DIICYDLKTNE
-247 ERVVSLEGG
+247 ERVISMEGK
-256 DQPDFSNSY
+256 DQSEFSNSY
-265 VTDMVMKD
+265 VTELVLKD
-273 KQTFYLTTWDGLYK
+273 NRTFYLTTWNGLYK
-287 LHFENLNLCESP
+287 LRFDNDNLCKSP
-299 FTLTL
+299 FVLTL
-304 LTQGERAFHS
+304 LTKNEKAFHS
-314 RIENKMTSLLWDNRQ
+314 SIENKMTSLFWDDKQ

-353 VRQNFKSRVD
+353 VRQDFGSRVD
-363 GMVEDA
+363 GMVEDS
-369 KGYIWLTVTDGG
+369 KGYVWLTVSDGG
-381 IMRSTTPSFS
+381 IMKSTTPVFS
-391 MDTHFEP
+391 LDTHFEP
-398 WKKVSGLSGRYHIYK
+398 WKKASDFSGRFHIYK
-413 GKDGNIWLGNN
+413 GKNGNIWLGNN
-424 LGEII
+424 WGEIVI
-429 SVNPLTED
+429 IDPLTNE
-437 VESFQLKNSEGGRMQ
+437 VESFHLQNNKGERIQTVIYSL
-452 AVVHCFC
+452 C

-469 TSNGLVQVDPKTH
+469 TSNGLMQVELETH
-482 GCKNIKLPGEIKN
+482 ECKSIKLPEEIKN
-495 VFAIT
+495 VFAIA
-500 EDKEGNVWVGTDK
+500 EDKEGNVWIGTDR
-513 GLKRIET
+513 GLKRLET
-520 NGDQIRVEG
+520 DGVQIRVEG
-529 NYEKENGLE
+529 NIERENGLE
-538 EAGVRTLYVN
+538 EAAVRTIYVN

-802 RKKDQRKQIHRDR
+802 KKKDQRKQIHRDR

-862 KELQKDDAQTSQL
+862 KELQKDDSQTSQL

-921 LFGVRDLLKVYAID
+921 LFGVRDLLKVYTID

-948 YVDKKK
+948 Y
-954 IEFVIHNLLTNAFT
+954 
-968 HTHYAGT
+968 
-975 VSLSVCEVVNDNM
+975 
-988 HYVCLIVEDDG
+988 
-999 KERVRTVE
+999 
-1007 QLMSENEGSE
+1007 
-1017 RDMSAAQMGFTI
+1017 
-1029 MQQMIEAHYGTITLE
+1029 
-1044 STEGK
+1044 
-1049 GTKVDK
+1049 VDK

>member
-72 LIMSVDSLSTPLH
+72 LIMSIDSHSTPLH
-85 QAVKTLKE
+85 QAVKMLKE

-101 SLYQGGITCFDKEM
+101 LLYQGGITCFDKEI
-115 EKFLPVRFDR
+115 EQFLPVRFDR

-139 GSLYLATSHGLF
+139 GNLYLATSQGLF
-151 ESRPIRKK
+151 ELRPIRKK
-159 EGKEDF
+159 EGKDDF

-209 TSVIR
+209 SSVIR

-227 YLWICRLWN
+227 NLWICRLWN
-236 DIVCYDFKSHK
+236 DIVCYDLKSHK

-256 DQPDFSNSY
+256 DQSDFSNSY

-287 LHFENLNLCESP
+287 LRFENQNLCESP

-314 RIENKMTSLLWDNRQ
+314 RIENKMTSLLWDDKQ

-381 IMRSTTPSFS
+381 IMRSDTPSFS

-398 WKKVSGLSGRYHIYK
+398 WTKVSGLSGRYHIYK

-429 SVNPLTED
+429 FVNPLTED
-437 VESFQLKNSEGGRMQ
+437 VESFQLKNNEGGRMQ
-452 AVVHCFC
+452 AVIHCFC

-482 GCKNIKLPGEIKN
+482 GCKSIQLPGEIKN

-513 GLKRIET
+513 GLKRLET

-559 VVIRIDGREKD
+559 VVVRIDGREKD

-645 FFDPSATKGDSGKKH
+645 FFDPSATKGDSSKKC

-671 TVLAGEKRNGQMILA
+671 TVLAGEKRNGQMILS

-720 AYRLLPADKE
+720 AYRLLPVDKE

-749 YALQAKLVFPDGK
+749 YTLQAKLVFPDGK
-762 EGEVIEIPLVVKGK
+762 EGDVIEIPLVVKGK

-802 RKKDQRKQIHRDR
+802 RKKDHRKQIHRDR

-948 YVDKKK
+948 Y
-954 IEFVIHNLLTNAFT
+954 
-968 HTHYAGT
+968 
-975 VSLSVCEVVNDNM
+975 
-988 HYVCLIVEDDG
+988 
-999 KERVRTVE
+999 
-1007 QLMSENEGSE
+1007 
-1017 RDMSAAQMGFTI
+1017 
-1029 MQQMIEAHYGTITLE
+1029 
-1044 STEGK
+1044 
-1049 GTKVDK
+1049 VDK

>member
-236 DIVCYDFKSHK
+236 DIVCYDLKSHK
-247 ERVVSLEGG
+247 ERVVSLKGG

-762 EGEVIEIPLVVKGK
+762 EGEVTEIPLVVKGK

-802 RKKDQRKQIHRDR
+802 KKKDQRKQIHRDR

-862 KELQKDDAQTSQL
+862 KELQKDDSQTSQL

-921 LFGVRDLLKVYAID
+921 LFGVRDLLKVYTID

-1049 GTKVDK
+1049 GTKV
-1055 KKIEFVIHNLLTNA
+1055 
-1069 FTHTHYAGTVSLS
+1069 
-1082 VCEVVND
+1082 
-1089 NMHYVCLIVE
+1089 
-1099 DDGKERVRTVEQ
+1099 
-1111 LMSENEGSE
+1111 
-1120 RDMSAAQMG
+1120 
-1129 FTIMQQMIEAHY
+1129 
-1141 GTITLESTE
+1141 
-1150 GKGTKVTVNLPADRD
+1150 TVNLPVDRD

>member
-51 MWFSTDKG
+51 IWFSTDKG

-236 DIVCYDFKSHK
+236 DIVCYDLKSHK

-424 LGEII
+424 FGEII

-469 TSNGLVQVDPKTH
+469 TSNGLVQIDPKTH

-618 YLSVG
+618 YLSVE

-862 KELQKDDAQTSQL
+862 KELQKDDSQTSQL

-921 LFGVRDLLKVYAID
+921 LFGVRDLLKVYTID

-999 KERVRTVE
+999 KE
-1007 QLMSENEGSE
+1007 
-1017 RDMSAAQMGFTI
+1017 
-1029 MQQMIEAHYGTITLE
+1029 
-1044 STEGK
+1044 K
-1049 GTKVDK
+1049 
-1055 KKIEFVIHNLLTNA
+1055 
-1069 FTHTHYAGTVSLS
+1069 
-1082 VCEVVND
+1082 
-1089 NMHYVCLIVE
+1089 
-1099 DDGKERVRTVEQ
+1099 VRTVEQ

-1365 LPGTDTIVVSEPEQA
+1365 LPGTDTIVVNEPEQA

-1411 LAAEMNM
+1411 LTAEMNM

>member
-1 MRKFFFLLLLLTVFL
+1 MRKFFFLLLLLTGFL
-16 PSYSIDTHWD
+16 PTYSIDTHWD
-26 LEPQIIKNGVGNN
+26 LEPLVIKNGVGNN

-72 LIMSVDSLSTPLH
+72 LIMSIDSLSVPLH

-93 GSDGLFYA
+93 APDGLYYA
-101 SLYQGGITCFDKEM
+101 LLYQGGMTCFDKEI

-125 PLKLKEIQD
+125 PLKLKEIHD
-134 FCWND
+134 FCWYD
-139 GSLYLATSHGLF
+139 GNLYLATSQGLF

-159 EGKEDF
+159 EGKDDF
-165 VYCILNP
+165 VLCTLNP

-179 ITNLCTDGKTN
+179 VANLCTDGKTN
-190 LYFAVDREKVIHYD
+190 LYFSVDREKVMHYD
-204 LVTKR
+204 FVTKK
-209 TSVIR
+209 SALIR
-214 EYDVVNRLFLRQG
+214 EYNVVNRLFLRQG

-236 DIVCYDFKSHK
+236 DIVCYDLKTHK

-256 DQPDFSNSY
+256 DQSDFSNSY

-287 LHFENLNLCESP
+287 LHFENQHLCESP

-304 LTQGERAFHS
+304 LTQNEKAFHS
-314 RIENKMTSLLWDNRQ
+314 RIENKMTSLLWDNKQ

-353 VRQNFKSRVD
+353 VRQIFKSRVD
-363 GMVEDA
+363 GIVEDS
-369 KGYIWLTVTDGG
+369 KGYVWLTVTDGG
-381 IMRSTTPSFS
+381 IMRSTTPALS

-398 WKKVSGLSGRYHIYK
+398 WKKGSSFSGRYYIYK
-413 GKDGNIWLGNN
+413 GKNGNIWLGNN
-424 LGEII
+424 FGEIVA
-429 SVNPLTED
+429 VNPLTEGI
-437 VESFQLKNSEGGRMQ
+437 ETFQLKNSEGGKMETII
-452 AVVHCFC
+452 HCFC

-469 TSNGLVQVDPKTH
+469 TSNGLMQVDPKTH
-482 GCKNIKLPGEIKN
+482 GCKSIKLPGEIKS
-495 VFAIT
+495 VFAVS
-500 EDKEGNVWVGTDK
+500 EDKEGNVWIGTDK
-513 GLKRIET
+513 GLKRVET
-520 NGDQIRVEG
+520 TGNQIRVEG

-538 EAGVRTLYVN
+538 EAGVRTIYVN

-559 VVIRIDGREKD
+559 VVVRIDGREKE

-577 LQSGLTDGH
+577 LRNGLTNGH

-611 GQEAFYS
+611 GQEAFYN
-618 YLSVG
+618 YLSAG

-671 TVLAGEKRNGQMILA
+671 TVLAGEKRNGQIILS
-686 VSPEKQE
+686 VSPERQE
-693 KLVFASD
+693 KLAFASD

-720 AYRLLPADKE
+720 AYRLLPADKD

-742 NGLAAGK
+742 NGLSAGK
-749 YALQAKLVFPDGK
+749 YTLQAKLVFPDGK
-762 EGEVIEIPLVVKGK
+762 EGELIEIPLVVEGK

-782 AYIMYV
+782 AYIIYG
-788 LLLGGLS
+788 LLVVGLS

-802 RKKDQRKQIHRDR
+802 RKRDHRKQIHRDR
-815 EMILKENLNLEKLKQ
+815 EMILKENLNMEKLRQ

-862 KELQKDDAQTSQL
+862 KDLQKDDFQIPKL
-875 SLQVAYRNSLRMVD
+875 SLQMAYRNSLRMVD
-889 ACDQLLAVYGQ
+889 ACDQLMAVYGQ
-900 GNMESKLEV
+900 GNLDAKLEV
-909 APYSVDK
+909 APYSIDK
-916 MIDSS
+916 MVDSF
-921 LFGVRDLLKVYAID
+921 LFGIRDLLKVYTID
-935 FHCEKR
+935 FRCEKR

-954 IEFVIHNLLTNAFT
+954 IEFIVHNLLTNAFT
-968 HTHYAGT
+968 HTHYAGV
-975 VSLSVCEVVNDNM
+975 VSLSVCEVVSDNR
-988 HYVCLIVEDDG
+988 HYVSLVIEDNG
-999 KERVRTVE
+999 KEKVRTAE
-1007 QLMSENEGSE
+1007 QLMREDEGLGH
-1017 RDMSAAQMGFTI
+1017 DLSAAQLGFTI
-1029 MQQMIEAHYGTITLE
+1029 MQQMVEAHLGTIVLE
-1044 STEGK
+1044 ST
-1049 GTKVDK
+1049 
-1055 KKIEFVIHNLLTNA
+1055 A
-1069 FTHTHYAGTVSLS
+1069 
-1082 VCEVVND
+1082 
-1089 NMHYVCLIVE
+1089 
-1099 DDGKERVRTVEQ
+1099 
-1111 LMSENEGSE
+1111 
-1120 RDMSAAQMG
+1120 
-1129 FTIMQQMIEAHY
+1129 
-1141 GTITLESTE
+1141 
-1150 GKGTKVTVNLPADRD
+1150 GKGTKVTVNLPVDRA
-1165 VFENNPNIQ
+1165 VFENNPNIL
-1174 FIDPEELTEVAE
+1174 FTDPEELPEVAE
-1186 PEPESAE
+1186 TEPESAGE
-1193 TQKQDLAVEDAV
+1193 PSKQEVIIEDAEV
-1205 VQQDQQLPL
+1205 KQDQQLPL
-1214 FAEALPAEE
+1214 FTEETPEE
-1223 VASPVA
+1223 VVPSAV
-1229 GGVKKTILIVEDHK
+1229 GGTKKTILIVEDHK

-1268 VDTAMKEMPDL
+1268 VDMATKEMPDL
-1279 IICDVMM
+1279 IISDVMM

-1319 DIIHGL
+1319 DIIRGL
-1325 QLGADDYVLKPF
+1325 ELGADDYVLKPF
-1337 TPGILKAKVSSLING
+1337 TPGILKAKVSNLING

-1365 LPGTDTIVVSEPEQA
+1365 LPGTDTIAANEQEQT

>member
-452 AVVHCFC
+452 AVVVVHCFC

-1049 GTKVDK
+1049 GTKV
-1055 KKIEFVIHNLLTNA
+1055 
-1069 FTHTHYAGTVSLS
+1069 
-1082 VCEVVND
+1082 
-1089 NMHYVCLIVE
+1089 
-1099 DDGKERVRTVEQ
+1099 
-1111 LMSENEGSE
+1111 
-1120 RDMSAAQMG
+1120 
-1129 FTIMQQMIEAHY
+1129 
-1141 GTITLESTE
+1141 
-1150 GKGTKVTVNLPADRD
+1150 TVNLPADRD

>member
-236 DIVCYDFKSHK
+236 DIVCYDLKSHK
-247 ERVVSLEGG
+247 ERVVSLKGG

-424 LGEII
+424 FGEII

-862 KELQKDDAQTSQL
+862 KELQKDDSQTSQL
-875 SLQVAYRNSLRMVD
+875 SLQAAYRNSLRMVD

-921 LFGVRDLLKVYAID
+921 LFGVRDLLKVYTID

-999 KERVRTVE
+999 KE
-1007 QLMSENEGSE
+1007 
-1017 RDMSAAQMGFTI
+1017 
-1029 MQQMIEAHYGTITLE
+1029 
-1044 STEGK
+1044 K
-1049 GTKVDK
+1049 
-1055 KKIEFVIHNLLTNA
+1055 
-1069 FTHTHYAGTVSLS
+1069 
-1082 VCEVVND
+1082 
-1089 NMHYVCLIVE
+1089 
-1099 DDGKERVRTVEQ
+1099 VRTVEQ

>member
-236 DIVCYDFKSHK
+236 DIVCYDLKSHK
-247 ERVVSLEGG
+247 ERVVSLKGG

-335 TFGGGVVKFDISD
+335 TFGGGVVKFDIID

-424 LGEII
+424 FGEII

-628 CRLNDGRL
+628 CRLNDGCL

-862 KELQKDDAQTSQL
+862 KELQKDDSQTSQL

-921 LFGVRDLLKVYAID
+921 LFGVRDLLKVYTID

-999 KERVRTVE
+999 KE
-1007 QLMSENEGSE
+1007 
-1017 RDMSAAQMGFTI
+1017 
-1029 MQQMIEAHYGTITLE
+1029 
-1044 STEGK
+1044 K
-1049 GTKVDK
+1049 
-1055 KKIEFVIHNLLTNA
+1055 
-1069 FTHTHYAGTVSLS
+1069 
-1082 VCEVVND
+1082 
-1089 NMHYVCLIVE
+1089 
-1099 DDGKERVRTVEQ
+1099 VRTVEQ

-1308 FIMLTAKVEDD
+1308 FIMLTAKVEDN

>member
-125 PLKLKEIQD
+125 SLKLKEIQD

-236 DIVCYDFKSHK
+236 DIVCYDLKSHK

-424 LGEII
+424 FGEII

-482 GCKNIKLPGEIKN
+482 GCKNIELPGEIKN

-921 LFGVRDLLKVYAID
+921 LFGVRDLLKVYTID

-948 YVDKKK
+948 Y
-954 IEFVIHNLLTNAFT
+954 
-968 HTHYAGT
+968 
-975 VSLSVCEVVNDNM
+975 
-988 HYVCLIVEDDG
+988 
-999 KERVRTVE
+999 
-1007 QLMSENEGSE
+1007 
-1017 RDMSAAQMGFTI
+1017 
-1029 MQQMIEAHYGTITLE
+1029 
-1044 STEGK
+1044 
-1049 GTKVDK
+1049 VDK

-1186 PEPESAE
+1186 LEPESAE